1 MFERPITD
9 ASASRPLL
17 LCLSHLR
24 WDFVFQRPQ
33 HLMIRAA
40 NYFEVVYWEEPE
52 YSQEI
57 SEPGL
62 RLKLDAGGVA
72 VATPILPRDL
82 DVAASDQAQ
91 RTLVNEF
98 VASKGGRVGLL
109 WYYTPMA
116 LSFAD
121 DIACDVS
128 VYDCMDELTLFA
140 GASMRL
146 ALLERRLLRRVNLV
160 FTGGKS
166 LQRSKETTHPRV
178 HCFPSAVDVR
188 HFAQARLPDAT
199 EPPDQAGLP
208 HPRVGF
214 FGVIDERL
222 NTELLRQLVQLRP
235 ELQFV
240 MIGPTAKISED
251 DLPRAANLHWLGGRS
266 YTELPAYLS
275 GWDAGFMPFAM
286 NEATR
291 FISPTKTPE
300 FLAAGVPLVST
311 PINDVVSE
319 WGRPGLVEIAGSA
332 EKMAACLDHLIQES
346 KEAWLEQVD
355 RKLIDIDW
363 DLTWRKMIALIDQ
376 QLVSAAAPRS
386 STVRHAER
394 SYDWMVVG
402 AGFAGAV
409 MAERLA
415 RERGDRVLVIDKRPH
430 IAGNA
435 FDCLDDAGVLVH
447 KYGPHIFHTNSQA
460 IVDYLSEFTG
470 WRPYEHRV
478 KAVVDNKLVP
488 FPINLDTINQ
498 LYGLALTS
506 DELEGWFSQR
516 AETPSSIQ
524 TSEDVIVARVGR
536 ELYEKFFRGYT
547 RKQWGLDPSQLD
559 ASVTSRVPVR
569 TNQDDRYFTDKF
581 QAMPSEG
588 YTKLFERLLD
598 HENITVKLDT
608 DYKTTCASYKRLV
621 WTGPIDEFFG
631 NIYGRLPYRS
641 LSFKH
646 ETLNTARLQDV
657 AVVNY
662 PQTEHYTRITEY
674 KHLTGQ
680 DHPQTSIS
688 YEFPTDEG
696 DPYYPVPRPENMAIF
711 RRYQTLADAMPETF
725 FVGRLATYRYLN
737 MDQVVGQALA
747 TFGKIQ
753 SAVSPGGQRA
763 RPAGAASVRV
773 P

>member
-1 MFERPITD
+1 ME
-9 ASASRPLL
+9 
-17 LCLSHLR
+17 
-24 WDFVFQRPQ
+24 FVFQRPQ
-33 HLMIRAA
+33 HLMTRALKH
-40 NYFEVVYWEEPE
+40 YDVVYWEEPIS
-52 YSQEI
+52 SQDVG
-57 SEPGL
+57 EPEL
-62 RLKLDAGGVA
+62 RHARDPSGVC
-72 VATPILPRDL
+72 VATPILPDGL

-91 RTLVNEF
+91 RMLVNAF
-98 VASKGGRVGLL
+98 VASRGGKVDLL

-121 DIACDVS
+121 DVVCDIT

-146 ALLERRLLRRVNLV
+146 TLLERRLLRRANLV
-160 FTGGKS
+160 FTGGRS
-166 LQRSKETTHPRV
+166 LQRSKETAHSRV

-188 HFAQARLPDAT
+188 HFAKARRPDAT
-199 EPPDQAGLP
+199 EPQDQARLP

-222 NTELLRQLVQLRP
+222 DIDLLARLAELRP
-235 ELQFV
+235 SLHFV
-240 MIGPTAKISED
+240 MIGPIAKISAD
-251 DLPRAANLHWLGGRS
+251 DLPRAPNIHWLGGRS
-266 YTELPAYLS
+266 YDELPGYLS

-311 PINDVVSE
+311 PINDVVSD
-319 WGRPGLVEIAGSA
+319 WGRPGLVQIAGTA
-332 EKMAACLDHLIQES
+332 EEMAKLLDHITDAPKQ
-346 KEAWLEQVD
+346 AWLEQVD
-355 RKLIDIDW
+355 RKLVGIDW
-363 DLTWRKMIALIDQ
+363 DLTWRQMTSLISQ
-376 QLVSAAAPRS
+376 HARRVMSARGVNS
-386 STVRHAER
+386 LRAER

-415 RERGDRVLVIDKRPH
+415 RARGDRVLVIDKRPH

-435 FDCLDDAGVLVH
+435 FDCLDAAGVLVH
-447 KYGPHIFHTNSQA
+447 KYGPHIFHTNSPA
-460 IVDYLSEFTG
+460 IVDYLSAFTA

-478 KAVVDNKLVP
+478 KAVVEGKLVP

-498 LYGLALTS
+498 LYGLDLTT
-506 DELEGWFSQR
+506 DQLEDWFAGR
-516 AETPSSIQ
+516 AETPAEVR
-524 TSEDVIVARVGR
+524 TSEDVIVSRVGR
-536 ELYEKFFRGYT
+536 ELYEKFFKGYT

-559 ASVTSRVPVR
+559 AAVTARVPVTHR
-569 TNQDDRYFTDKF
+569 PGRPVFHRQVPGHASLWLHQTVRASARSREYNREAEHGLQD
-581 QAMPSEG
+581 
-588 YTKLFERLLD
+588 KLRVV
-598 HENITVKLDT
+598 H
-608 DYKTTCASYKRLV
+608 KRLV

-641 LSFKH
+641 LSFWH
-646 ETLNTARLQDV
+646 ETLATERLQDV

-662 PQTEHYTRITEY
+662 PQTEKYTRITEY

-680 DHPQTSIS
+680 VHPQTSIS
-688 YEFPTDEG
+688 YEYPTDEG
-696 DPYYPVPRPENMAIF
+696 DPYYPVPRPENAAIF
-711 RRYQTLADAMPETF
+711 RRYQALADAMDETF

-747 TFGKIQ
+747 TFAKIQ
-753 SAVSPGGQRA
+753 GAVASGGQQA
-763 RPAGAASVRV
+763 RPARAAILRV

>member
-1 MFERPITD
+1 MFEGPQAD
-9 ASASRPLL
+9 PSANRPLL

-24 WDFVFQRPQ
+24 WNFVYQRPQ
-33 HLMIRAA
+33 HLMTRAA
-40 NYFEVVYWEEPE
+40 RHYDVVYWEEPE
-52 YSQEI
+52 YGGAVT
-57 SEPGL
+57 EPEL
-62 RLKLDAGGVA
+62 RLTLSDSDVR
-72 VATPILPRDL
+72 VATPMLPEGL
-82 DVAASDQAQ
+82 DVAATDAAQ
-91 RTLVNEF
+91 RSLINAF
-98 VASKGGRVGLL
+98 VESNGGRVGLL

-121 DIACDVS
+121 DIVSDIS

-146 ALLERRLLRRVNLV
+146 TLLEKRLLRRVNLV

-166 LQRSKETTHPRV
+166 LQRSKETAHPRV

-188 HFAQARLPDAT
+188 HFAKARLPGA
-199 EPPDQAGLP
+199 EPQDQAGLP

-214 FGVIDERL
+214 FGVVDERMD
-222 NTELLRQLVQLRP
+222 TGLLARLAELRP
-235 ELQFV
+235 SVHFI
-240 MIGPTAKISED
+240 MIGPVAKISQE

-266 YTELPAYLS
+266 YDELPGYLS

-319 WGRPGLVEIAGSA
+319 WAQPGFVKIAKSA
-332 EKMAACLDHLIQES
+332 DEMAAHLDHLIEAP
-346 KEAWLEQVD
+346 KDAWLEQVD
-355 RKLIDIDW
+355 RKLLDIDW
-363 DLTWRKMIALIDQ
+363 DLTWREMTSLIDQ
-376 QLVSAAAPRS
+376 HLGSAAVPS
-386 STVRHAER
+386 GSTARRAER

-460 IVDYLSEFTG
+460 IVDYLSRFTE

-478 KAVVDNKLVP
+478 KAVVDEQLVP

-516 AETPSSIQ
+516 AETPAAIR

-559 ASVTSRVPVR
+559 ASVTARVPVR

-581 QAMPSEG
+581 QAMPRAG
-588 YTKLFERLLD
+588 YTKMFERLLD
-598 HENITVKLDT
+598 HENITVRLDT
-608 DYKTTCASYKRLV
+608 DYKTTRASYKRLV
-621 WTGPIDEFFG
+621 WTGPVDEFFG

-641 LSFKH
+641 LSFRH
-646 ETLNTARLQDV
+646 ETLDVERLQDV

-680 DHPQTSIS
+680 VHPQTSIS
-688 YEFPTDEG
+688 YEYPTDDG

-711 RRYQTLADAMPETF
+711 RRYQTLVDAMPETF

-747 TFGKIQ
+747 TFGRIQ
-753 SAVSPGGQRA
+753 NAVSLTGQHS
-763 RPAGAASVRV
+763 RPAGAASLRV